1 MTDNSVLL
9 KQISRNPVMASYD
22 ASCKRL
28 LSNKTILAWIIKSCI
43 KEYEACEIE
52 YIAKHC
58 LEENSMVGQDAVH
71 PDEVFCG
78 EQIRGS
84 AQQDTSA
91 QEGTITYD
99 IKVCA
104 WLPGTEEGKE
114 RGRLFLDIEAQNDFH
129 PGYLVV
135 TRGIYYVGRMIS
147 AQYGTEFTHS
157 RYGDLKKV
165 YSIWIC
171 SNPPVGRRRT
181 MNTYGIT
188 EKCLAGAVKES
199 ENHYDLL
206 EVIIICLGDGREK
219 GGSGIFRL
227 LEVLLSP
234 YMRAGE
240 KIKIL
245 KDEFSIV
252 MERKFE
258 EEVREMCDLSIGV
271 AEWGMEQGIKEGIC
285 TAIKNLMSTTNWSA
299 EQAMEALK
307 IPEKER
313 EAYAEQLREQT
324 V

>member
-9 KQISRNPVMASYD
+9 KQIFRNPVMASYD

-58 LEENSMVGQDAVH
+58 LEENSMVGQAAVH

-188 EKCLAGAVKES
+188 EKCLAGAVKEP
-199 ENHYDLL
+199 ENHYD
-206 EVIIICLGDGREK
+206 
-219 GGSGIFRL
+219 L

>member
-9 KQISRNPVMASYD
+9 KQIFKNPVMTSYD

-52 YIAKHC
+52 YIAKYC
-58 LEENSMVGQDAVH
+58 LEENSMVGQAAVH

-104 WLPGTEEGKE
+104 WLPGTEERKE

-129 PGYLVV
+129 PGYPVV

-171 SNPPVGRRRT
+171 SNPPVGLRRT

-188 EKCLAGAVKES
+188 EKCLAGAVKEP
-199 ENHYDLL
+199 ENHYD
-206 EVIIICLGDGREK
+206 
-219 GGSGIFRL
+219 L

>member
-9 KQISRNPVMASYD
+9 KQIFRNPVMASYD

-58 LEENSMVGQDAVH
+58 LEENSMVGQAAVH

-129 PGYLVV
+129 PGYPVV

-188 EKCLAGAVKES
+188 EKCLAGAVKEP
-199 ENHYDLL
+199 ENHYD
-206 EVIIICLGDGREK
+206 
-219 GGSGIFRL
+219 L

>member
-9 KQISRNPVMASYD
+9 KQIFRNPVMASYD

-58 LEENSMVGQDAVH
+58 LEENSMVGQAAVH

-104 WLPGTEEGKE
+104 WLPGTGEGKE
-114 RGRLFLDIEAQNDFH
+114 KGRLFLDIEAQNDFH
-129 PGYLVV
+129 PGYPVV
-135 TRGIYYVGRMIS
+135 TRGIYYVGRMIL

-188 EKCLAGAVKES
+188 EKCLAGAVKEP
-199 ENHYDLL
+199 ENHYD
-206 EVIIICLGDGREK
+206 
-219 GGSGIFRL
+219 L

>member
-9 KQISRNPVMASYD
+9 KQIFRNPVMASYD

-188 EKCLAGAVKES
+188 EKCLAGAVKEP
-199 ENHYDLL
+199 ENHYD
-206 EVIIICLGDGREK
+206 
-219 GGSGIFRL
+219 L

>member
-9 KQISRNPVMASYD
+9 KQIFRNPVMASYD

-58 LEENSMVGQDAVH
+58 LEENSMVGQAAVH

-114 RGRLFLDIEAQNDFH
+114 RGRLFLDIEA
-129 PGYLVV
+129 L
-135 TRGIYYVGRMIS
+135 
-147 AQYGTEFTHS
+147 
-157 RYGDLKKV
+157 
-165 YSIWIC
+165 
-171 SNPPVGRRRT
+171 
-181 MNTYGIT
+181 
-188 EKCLAGAVKES
+188 
-199 ENHYDLL
+199 
-206 EVIIICLGDGREK
+206 
-219 GGSGIFRL
+219 RL

>member
-1 MTDNSVLL
+1 M
-9 KQISRNPVMASYD
+9 M
-22 ASCKRL
+22 
-28 LSNKTILAWIIKSCI
+28 
-43 KEYEACEIE
+43 
-52 YIAKHC
+52 
-58 LEENSMVGQDAVH
+58 
-71 PDEVFCG
+71 
-78 EQIRGS
+78 
-84 AQQDTSA
+84 
-91 QEGTITYD
+91 
-99 IKVCA
+99 
-104 WLPGTEEGKE
+104 
-114 RGRLFLDIEAQNDFH
+114 DIEKA
-129 PGYLVV
+129 L
-135 TRGIYYVGRMIS
+135 
-147 AQYGTEFTHS
+147 
-157 RYGDLKKV
+157 
-165 YSIWIC
+165 
-171 SNPPVGRRRT
+171 
-181 MNTYGIT
+181 
-188 EKCLAGAVKES
+188 
-199 ENHYDLL
+199 
-206 EVIIICLGDGREK
+206 
-219 GGSGIFRL
+219 RL